1 MPNLYIEGYNI
12 GIVGFDHLGL
22 KYIHLIYRLLYEKR
36 LADNF
41 TDSFGNYRNHNY
53 DVYINAP
60 LIGFLYG
67 RKGIKNSDGNVSFQ
81 NIFPEQMINASDQ
94 LKFILRLILLL
105 DKEYEPDEAKRI
117 DKAFRYFGTEEDLAL
132 FDQYVLGGV
141 EVLYEKLIEGANG
154 PDEYI
159 ERLYDFVEEFNDRF
173 NSGISNEDIV
183 NLSRSIEKK

>member
-1 MPNLYIEGYNI
+1 MFDKQYRFSGSHAEKVNELTAVFDEESKAKLFERNL
-12 GIVGFDHLGL
+12 
-22 KYIHLIYRLLYEKR
+22 
-36 LADNF
+36 
-41 TDSFGNYRNHNY
+41 

-81 NIFPEQMINASDQ
+81 NIFPEQMIHASDQ

-117 DKAFRYFGTEEDLAL
+117 DKAFRFFGKEEDLAL

-159 ERLYDFVEEFNDRF
+159 ARLYDFVEEFNDRF